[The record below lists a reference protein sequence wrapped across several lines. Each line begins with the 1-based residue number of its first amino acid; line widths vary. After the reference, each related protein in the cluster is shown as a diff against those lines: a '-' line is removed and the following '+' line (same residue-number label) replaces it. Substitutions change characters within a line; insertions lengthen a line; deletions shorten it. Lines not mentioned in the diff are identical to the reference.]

1 MIHIKDKL
9 SIQKMAQAGAL
20 LSDILACVEQLVK
33 PGVSTAEIDTWI
45 EAQLHEKGLGSP
57 VKGYMGYRHVSCIS
71 VNDVV
76 VHGVPRVDCVL
87 QLGDLVKI
95 DVCAS
100 WNGYCADMA
109 RTFFVGKPSSETAQK
124 LVDVAYAAL
133 KKGIEQA
140 RVGNK
145 LSDISAAIQEEV
157 EKHGFGVVRDF
168 AGHGIG
174 KSMHEAPEI
183 VNYGKPGKGP
193 VLREGMTFAIE
204 PMITAGKY
212 QVYVADDGWTVKT
225 VDRSLAAHVED
236 TIVITSDGPIVL
248 TGKNF
253 QQQNNAS
260 IA

>member
-9 SIQKMAQAGAL
+9 SIQKMARAGSL
-20 LSDILACVEQLVK
+20 LSDILERVGDLIK
-33 PGVSTAEIDTWI
+33 PGVSTAEIDAWI
-45 EAQLHEKGLGSP
+45 ESQLQEQGLKSS

-71 VNDVV
+71 LNDVV
-76 VHGVPRVDCVL
+76 VHGIPRADCVL

-109 RTFFVGKPSSETAQK
+109 RSFFVGQPSSEQAQK
-124 LVDVAYAAL
+124 LVDVARQAL
-133 KKGIEQA
+133 QKGIEQA
-140 RVGNK
+140 RVGNR
-145 LSDISAAIQEEV
+145 LSDISSAIQNEV

-174 KSMHEAPEI
+174 KNMHEEPEI

-193 VLREGMTFAIE
+193 LLREGMTFAIE

-212 QVYVADDGWTVKT
+212 DVYVTNDGWTVKT

-236 TIVITSDGPIVL
+236 TIAITSAGPVIL
-248 TGKNF
+248 TNKNSE
-253 QQQNNAS
+253 QYNKAS
-260 IA
+260 IS

>member
-9 SIQKMAQAGAL
+9 SIQKMAQAGSL
-20 LSDILACVEQLVK
+20 LSDILASVEQLVK
-33 PGVSTAEIDTWI
+33 PGVSTAEIDAWI
-45 EAQLHEKGLGSP
+45 ELQLKAKGLVSS

-76 VHGVPRVDCVL
+76 VHGVPRADCFL
-87 QLGDLVKI
+87 KLGDLVKI

-109 RTFFVGKPSSETAQK
+109 RSFFVGQPSDVAQK
-124 LVDVAYAAL
+124 LVDVAHLAL
-133 KKGIEQA
+133 KKGIDQA

-174 KSMHEAPEI
+174 KDMHEAPEI
-183 VNYGKPGKGP
+183 LNYGKPGRGP

-212 QVYVADDGWTVKT
+212 HVYVADDGWTVKT
-225 VDRSLAAHVED
+225 VDHSLAAHVED
-236 TIVITSDGPIVL
+236 TIVVTSAGPVIL
-248 TGKNF
+248 TSKSSE
-253 QQQNNAS
+253 QHNNTS
-260 IA
+260 VS

>member
-1 MIHIKDKL
+1 MIHIKNKL
-9 SIQKMAQAGAL
+9 SIEKMAQAGSL
-20 LSDILACVEQLVK
+20 LSDILVDVEQLIK
-33 PGVSTAEIDTWI
+33 PGVSTGEIDAWI
-45 EAQLHEKGLGSP
+45 ELQLREKGLVSS

-76 VHGVPRVDCVL
+76 VHGVPRADCIL

-109 RTFFVGKPSSETAQK
+109 RSFFVGQPSESAQK
-124 LVDVAYAAL
+124 LVDVAYQAL

-157 EKHGFGVVRDF
+157 EKYGFGVVRDF

-174 KSMHEAPEI
+174 KNMHEDPEI

-212 QVYVADDGWTVKT
+212 HVYVADDGWTVKT

-236 TIVITSDGPIVL
+236 TIAITNAGPVVL
-248 TGKNF
+248 TGKIF

-260 IA
+260 VS

>member
-1 MIHIKDKL
+1 MIHIKNKF
-9 SIQKMAQAGAL
+9 SIQKMAQAGSL
-20 LSDILACVEQLVK
+20 LSEIFDVMDQMIK
-33 PGVSTAEIDTWI
+33 PGISTAEIDTWI
-45 EAQLHEKGLGSP
+45 ELQLKAKGLVSS

-71 VNDVV
+71 VNDIV
-76 VHGVPRVDCVL
+76 VHGVPQADCFL
-87 QLGDLVKI
+87 QLGDLVKV

-109 RTFFVGKPSSETAQK
+109 RSFFVGQPSDVAKK
-124 LVDVAYAAL
+124 LVDVARQAL
-133 KKGIEQA
+133 KKGIDQA

-157 EKHGFGVVRDF
+157 EKYGFGVVRDF

-174 KSMHEAPEI
+174 KNMHEAPEI

-212 QVYVADDGWTVKT
+212 DVYVAQDGWTVKT
-225 VDRSLAAHVED
+225 VDHSLAAHVED
-236 TIVITSDGPIVL
+236 TIVITNAGPIIL
-248 TGKNF
+248 TDKNSE
-253 QQQNNAS
+253 QQINAS
-260 IA
+260 IS